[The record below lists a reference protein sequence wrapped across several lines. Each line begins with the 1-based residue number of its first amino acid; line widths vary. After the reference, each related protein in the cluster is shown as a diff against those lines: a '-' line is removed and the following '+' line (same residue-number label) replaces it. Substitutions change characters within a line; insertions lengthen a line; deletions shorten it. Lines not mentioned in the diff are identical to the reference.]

1 MPYDSRMRAPPADA
15 TAEDD
20 EPDASVSA
28 TDMKL
33 LLPDELPSAGRS
45 ALPRGVV
52 DKYVRLRLAQ
62 ADDALSSLKRHL
74 RKGSTLRQHQEEHV
88 AGTGVAANTRMQTA
102 IRNQSLRHMLDAER
116 YRAARA
122 ALEVLDPTGAWN
134 DRLEKLNDSDIR
146 PPIREQDASEGR
158 RELTWIW
165 RVRRATAANENEG
178 DEEGGV
184 EGDEGD
190 DSGEL

>member
-1 MPYDSRMRAPPADA
+1 MLFLCARRSLQQQFEQERTPKLTTRSLSLEEKDVQLRRKITIWWSIQEIYMPYVSRMRAPPADA

-52 DKYVRLRLAQ
+52 DKYVRLRLVQ
-62 ADDALSSLKRHL
+62 ADDTLSSLKRHL

-88 AGTGVAANTRMQTA
+88 AGSGVAANTRMQ
-102 IRNQSLRHMLDAER
+102 NCDSEP
-116 YRAARA
+116 
-122 ALEVLDPTGAWN
+122 EPPTHA
-134 DRLEKLNDSDIR
+134 
-146 PPIREQDASEGR
+146 
-158 RELTWIW
+158 
-165 RVRRATAANENEG
+165 
-178 DEEGGV
+178 
-184 EGDEGD
+184 
-190 DSGEL
+190 